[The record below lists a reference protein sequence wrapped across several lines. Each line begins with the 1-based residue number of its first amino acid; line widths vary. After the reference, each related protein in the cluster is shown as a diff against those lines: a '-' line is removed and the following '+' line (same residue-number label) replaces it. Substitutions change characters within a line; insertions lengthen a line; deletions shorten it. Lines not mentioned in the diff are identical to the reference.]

1 MIKYIDMY
9 MCMSVMEFKRYLNIF
24 KTASSQFLLYTL
36 NGVFVWIDCFLP
48 ISISS
53 FQLAYVDGLERDEFF
68 HSLFE
73 DDTEAARLALLPG
86 EKERLEE

>member
-1 MIKYIDMY
+1 
-9 MCMSVMEFKRYLNIF
+9 MECLFGL
-24 KTASSQFLLYTL
+24 TASCLLAYPPFQF
-36 NGVFVWIDCFLP
+36 
-48 ISISS
+48 
-53 FQLAYVDGLERDEFF
+53 AYVDGLERDEFF